1 MANLVADIGG
11 TNARFGLW
19 DASEQHLENSARLS
33 RVKYF
38 LTSDFPSLAEAI
50 TAYCQDPT
58 IGHQNIQLRH
68 LSLAVAGPVE
78 KDWVTMSNNSWSFS
92 KAELKKHLGL
102 ECLTVINDFT
112 AQALLPPALGK
123 SEKQLI
129 RTGTPIAGTPIAIL
143 GPGTGLGMSALVPL
157 HQQSEIQP
165 VDKQRNEDSKG
176 ADKIAWRPLETE
188 GGNVPF
194 APRTPEELALMQFVM
209 DETGRTVSF
218 EDILSGRGLERAYRF
233 CTPSAPA
240 LSAADITAHAADNPT
255 AKQAIFLFLNCLSNF
270 VLTAIMMTGA
280 RQGVYLSGGIIPRL
294 LPFFAASEFDK
305 RLTEYGIFTDYISSV
320 PIWLITAQEP
330 GLTGAGLALSNPY
343 IQHRKL

>member
-19 DASEQHLENSARLS
+19 DAREHHPENSARLS
-33 RVKYF
+33 CVKYF
-38 LTSDFPSLAEAI
+38 LTSEFPSLAHAI
-50 TAYCQDPT
+50 KQYCQQ
-58 IGHQNIQLRH
+58 HHVQIQH

-78 KDWVTMSNNSWSFS
+78 KDWVIMSNNSWSFS
-92 KAELKKHLGL
+92 KAELKDSLGL
-102 ECLTVINDFT
+102 ACLTVINDFT

-129 RTGTPIAGTPIAIL
+129 RSGTPIAGTPIAIL

-157 HQQSEIQP
+157 HQQNESKP
-165 VDKQRNEDSKG
+165 VTKQSNENKLGGDN
-176 ADKIAWRPLETE
+176 IAWRPLETE
-188 GGNVPF
+188 GGNIPF
-194 APRTPEELALMQFVM
+194 APRTPEEVALMQFVM
-209 DETGRTVSF
+209 DKTGRTVSF
-218 EDILSGRGLERAYRF
+218 EDVLSGRGLEQAYRF
-233 CTPSAPA
+233 CAPSAPA
-240 LSAADITAHAADNPT
+240 LSAADITGLAADNPG
-255 AKQAIFLFLNCLSNF
+255 AREAIFLFLNCLSNF

-294 LPFFAASEFDK
+294 LPFFEASDFYK
-305 RLTEYGIFTDYISSV
+305 RLAEYGIFTDYVSAV
-320 PIWLITAQEP
+320 PIWLITAEEP

>member
-19 DASEQHLENSARLS
+19 DADALHLDNSARLS
-33 RVKYF
+33 CVKYF
-38 LTSDFPSLAEAI
+38 LTSEFPSLAAAI
-50 TAYCQDPT
+50 KGYCQDPT
-58 IGHQNIQLRH
+58 IGQQNIQLRH

-78 KDWVTMSNNSWSFS
+78 KDWVAMSNNSWSFS
-92 KAELKKHLGL
+92 KAELKDSLGL

-123 SEKQLI
+123 SEKQPM
-129 RTGTPIAGTPIAIL
+129 RRGTPIAGTPIAIL

-157 HQQSEIQP
+157 HQP
-165 VDKQRNEDSKG
+165 DEDHTG
-176 ADKIAWRPLETE
+176 GDHIAWRPLETE
-188 GGNVPF
+188 GGNIPF
-194 APRTPEELALMQFVM
+194 APRTEEELALMQFVM
-209 DETGRTVSF
+209 GETGRTVSF

-240 LSAADITAHAADNPT
+240 LSAAEITAHAADDPG
-255 AKQAIFLFLNCLSNF
+255 ARQAVFLFLNCLSNF

-294 LPFFAASEFDK
+294 LPFFAASDFDK
-305 RLTEYGIFTDYISSV
+305 RLAEYGIFTDYVSSV
-320 PIWLITAQEP
+320 PIWLITAAEP